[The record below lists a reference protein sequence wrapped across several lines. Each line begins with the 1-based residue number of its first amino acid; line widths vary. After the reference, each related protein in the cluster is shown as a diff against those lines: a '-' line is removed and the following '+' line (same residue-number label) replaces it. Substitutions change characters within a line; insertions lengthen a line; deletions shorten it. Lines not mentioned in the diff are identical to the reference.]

1 MLLIICYHSIIFTD
15 VFSLYISPDSFL
27 ALLLIFS
34 PTFFTCCL
42 RDSAQSS
49 VIPRYLYCYTT
60 GMPSIFLIF
69 HVIFFY
75 LFICSI
81 PLFFLF
87 SSILLFLHHL
97 LMISMTFFH
106 LKIECVMTIKSSAYA

>member
-15 VFSLYISPDSFL
+15 VSSSYIFPDSFL

-34 PTFFTCCL
+34 PTFLTCCL
-42 RDSAQSS
+42 SDSEQSS

-60 GMPSIFLIF
+60 GMPSIFVIF
-69 HVIFFY
+69 HVLFFD
-75 LFICSI
+75 LFIYSI

-97 LMISMTFFH
+97 FMISMAFLH
-106 LKIECVMTIKSSAYA
+106 LKIECVTTIRSSAYA